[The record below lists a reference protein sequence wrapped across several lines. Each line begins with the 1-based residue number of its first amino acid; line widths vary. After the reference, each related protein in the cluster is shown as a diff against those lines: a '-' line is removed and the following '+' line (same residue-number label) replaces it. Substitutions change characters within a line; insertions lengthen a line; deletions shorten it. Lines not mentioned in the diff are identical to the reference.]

1 MNLDAARTLTLESLG
16 EIPVVP
22 PEAADFYKQNCM
34 VCFHSQG
41 HRSGVG
47 LKVVYKDSNETY
59 QVYWSGEVTRELIR
73 AYADLVQATE
83 PAACAIALLLIQ
95 ELTELT
101 GVEQATRGTAVDY
114 YLAPKNRDDDLIFNR
129 AARLEAS
136 GILEEK
142 GTNTVERR
150 IKEKARRLNR
160 EDDLP
165 TFIAIVEFKQPWAK
179 VVEA

>member
-1 MNLDAARTLTLESLG
+1 
-16 EIPVVP
+16 
-22 PEAADFYKQNCM
+22 M
-34 VCFHSQG
+34 VCFDSQG
-41 HRSGVG
+41 HRSGIG
-47 LKVVYKDSNETY
+47 LEVVYRDSNEAY

-83 PAACAIALLLIQ
+83 SAACAIALLIIQ
-95 ELTELT
+95 ELTEFT
-101 GVEQATRGTAVDY
+101 GVEQATRGTTVDY
-114 YLAPKNRDDDLIFNR
+114 YLAPQNRGGDLIFNR

-150 IKEKARRLNR
+150 IKDKVKRLKR
-160 EDDLP
+160 EHDLP